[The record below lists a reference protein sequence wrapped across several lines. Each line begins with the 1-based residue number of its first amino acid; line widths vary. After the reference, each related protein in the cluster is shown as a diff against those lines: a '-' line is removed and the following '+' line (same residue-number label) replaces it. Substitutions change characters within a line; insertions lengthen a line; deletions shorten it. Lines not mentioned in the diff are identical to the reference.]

1 MSQAPSLRQL
11 RYFTVVA
18 EELHFGRAARR
29 LAISQPP
36 LSQQIM
42 DLEARLG
49 VQLFERTRRS
59 VALTP
64 VARQWLPAVREVLA
78 AAEALP
84 DQARRLAR
92 GETGTLS
99 LGFVST
105 ADYGVLPELLR
116 RFRDTCPDVEV
127 HLREATSDIQ
137 MEALL
142 REELDAGIVIPQPE
156 APLIAPLQL
165 HSLQREAL
173 MAAVPEAWI
182 REGRVQPR
190 RGRLALAE
198 HLDVPLVLFPR
209 HAAPGLHDAILGF
222 YAGLGARPV
231 PGQQAIQMQTI
242 VSLVSAG
249 LGLALVPESLRHLKR
264 SGVRYLALEEPAPAM
279 ETALAW
285 RRDRLSP
292 ALARFVELAGQSTGN
307 DRPDGE

>member
-190 RGRLALAE
+190 RGRLALAGSPWPSTWMSPWCCSRAMRPRGCTTPSWGSTPVWE
-198 HLDVPLVLFPR
+198 RARCPVSKPFRCRPL
-209 HAAPGLHDAILGF
+209 
-222 YAGLGARPV
+222 
-231 PGQQAIQMQTI
+231 
-242 VSLVSAG
+242 SAWF
-249 LGLALVPESLRHLKR
+249 RR
-264 SGVRYLALEEPAPAM
+264 
-279 ETALAW
+279 AW
-285 RRDRLSP
+285 VWHWCP
-292 ALARFVELAGQSTGN
+292 NPCAT
-307 DRPDGE
+307 